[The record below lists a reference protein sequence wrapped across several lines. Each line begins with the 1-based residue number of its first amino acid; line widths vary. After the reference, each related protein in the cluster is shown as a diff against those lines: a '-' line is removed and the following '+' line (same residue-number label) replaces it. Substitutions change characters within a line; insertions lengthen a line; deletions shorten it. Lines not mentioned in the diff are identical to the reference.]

1 MMQAHSPQGASR
13 KPASIFK
20 PAFVKHAAVAVLIVF
35 ALGGCTT
42 IKGWFGG
49 KKDKAAEPAELTD
62 FTASATVSKLWSAQ
76 AGKGEQRLGIRQ
88 RPAVADGRVYA
99 AAVEGGV
106 RAFDLQTGKSVWH
119 YDSELPLSGGPG
131 AGDGLVVIGTLEG
144 DVIALDAATG
154 AEKWKA
160 KVGNEI
166 ISAPAIGNG
175 LVIVHV
181 NDGRVSAYDAATG
194 ERRWFWTKELP
205 VLTVRGNATPTIGPG
220 YVFIGNDDGSV
231 TALSMADGS
240 ELWSQ
245 AVGQA
250 EGRSELERMADIDG
264 SPVLDG
270 TTLYATSYK
279 KQTLAIDAPSG
290 RPMWSKD
297 NGGVGG
303 LGLGSDRL
311 VVADPGGTVWALDR
325 ATGAAMWQQAGLV
338 RRNLSAPAVQGDYAV
353 VGDFD
358 GYLHWL
364 KLSDGTLAARA
375 RVGGDAVL
383 AQPVVADGIL
393 IVQNIEGELTAFQ
406 VK

>member
-1 MMQAHSPQGASR
+1 MIQAQTPQGASL
-13 KPASIFK
+13 KPALLK
-20 PAFVKHAAVAVLIVF
+20 RAAILGLVVF

-49 KKDKAAEPAELTD
+49 KKDQQAEPAELTD
-62 FTASATVSKLWSAQ
+62 FTASANVTKLWSVQ
-76 AGKGEQRLGIRQ
+76 AGKGEQRLGVRQ
-88 RPAVADGRVYA
+88 RPAVAEGRVYA

-160 KVGNEI
+160 KVSNEVI
-166 ISAPAIGNG
+166 TAPAIGSG
-175 LVIVHV
+175 QVFVRA
-181 NDGRVSAYDAATG
+181 NDGRLSAFDAATG
-194 ERRWFWTKELP
+194 ERRWFWSKELP
-205 VLTVRGNATPTIGPG
+205 VLTVRGNGTPAIGPG
-220 YVFIGNDDGSV
+220 YLFIGNDDGSV
-231 TALSMADGS
+231 TAVSMSDGS
-240 ELWSQ
+240 ELWTQ
-245 AVGQA
+245 AIGQP
-250 EGRSELERMADIDG
+250 EGRTELDRMADVDG

-290 RPMWSKD
+290 RPTWSKD

-311 VVADPGGTVWALDR
+311 VVSDPGGTVWALDR
-325 ATGAAMWQQAGLV
+325 ATGAAMWQQAALV

-364 KLSDGTLAARA
+364 KLSDGTLAART
-375 RVGGDAVL
+375 RIGGEAIL

-393 IVQNIEGELTAFQ
+393 IAQNTDGELTAFQ

>member
-1 MMQAHSPQGASR
+1 MMQAQSLPGVPSKRALFQR
-13 KPASIFK
+13 
-20 PAFVKHAAVAVLIVF
+20 VAIAGLIVL

-49 KKDKAAEPAELTD
+49 KKDKQAEPAELTD
-62 FTASATVSKLWSAQ
+62 FTASATVSKLWTVQ
-76 AGKGEQRLGIRQ
+76 AGKGEGRLGVRQ

-106 RAFDLQTGKSVWH
+106 RAFDLQTGKPVWH
-119 YDSELPLSGGPG
+119 YESEVPLSGGPG
-131 AGDGLVVIGTLEG
+131 AGDGLVVIGSLEG

-160 KVGNEI
+160 KVGNEV
-166 ISAPAIGNG
+166 ISAPAVGNG
-175 LVIVHV
+175 LVFVHV
-181 NDGRVSAYDAATG
+181 NDGRVSAFDAATG

-205 VLTVRGNATPTIGPG
+205 VLTVRGNATPTVGPG
-220 YVFIGNDDGSV
+220 YLFVGNDDGSV
-231 TALSMADGS
+231 TALSMTDGS

-250 EGRSELERMADIDG
+250 EGRSELERMADVDG

-279 KQTLAIDAPSG
+279 QQTLAIDAPSG

-303 LGLGSDRL
+303 IGLGSDRL
-311 VVADPGGTVWALDR
+311 VISDPGGTVWALDR
-325 ATGAAMWQQAGLV
+325 ATGAAMWQQAALV

-375 RVGGDAVL
+375 RVGGEAIL
-383 AQPVVADGIL
+383 AQPLVVDGIL
-393 IVQNIEGELTAFQ
+393 IAQNTDGELTAFQ

>member
-1 MMQAHSPQGASR
+1 MIQAQSPQGALR
-13 KPASIFK
+13 KPALLK
-20 PAFVKHAAVAVLIVF
+20 RAAILSLVVF

-49 KKDKAAEPAELTD
+49 NKDKQSEPAELTD
-62 FTASATVSKLWSAQ
+62 FTASANVAKLWSAQ
-76 AGKGEQRLGIRQ
+76 AGKGEQRLGARQ

-106 RAFDLQTGKSVWH
+106 RAFDLRTGKPVWH
-119 YDSELPLSGGPG
+119 YDSELSLSGGPG
-131 AGDGLVVIGTLEG
+131 AGDGLVVVGSLEG
-144 DVIALDAATG
+144 DVVALDAATG

-160 KVGNEI
+160 KVSNEVI
-166 ISAPAIGNG
+166 AAPAIGNG
-175 LVIVHV
+175 LVFVRA
-181 NDGRVSAYDAATG
+181 NDGRLTAFDAASG
-194 ERRWFWTKELP
+194 ERRWFWSKELP
-205 VLTVRGNATPTIGPG
+205 VLTVRGNAAPAIGPG
-220 YVFIGNDDGSV
+220 YLFVGNDDGTV
-231 TALSMADGS
+231 TALSMTDGS

-245 AVGQA
+245 AVA
-250 EGRSELERMADIDG
+250 EGEGRTELERMSDVDG
-264 SPVLDG
+264 APVLDG
-270 TTLYATSYK
+270 STLYATSYK

-290 RPMWSKD
+290 RPMWTKD

-311 VVADPGGTVWALDR
+311 VVSDPGGTVWALDR
-325 ATGAAMWQQAGLV
+325 ATGAAMWQQAALV

-375 RVGGDAVL
+375 RMGGEAIL
-383 AQPVVADGIL
+383 AQPVVVDGIL
-393 IVQNIEGELTAFQ
+393 IVQNTDGELTAFQ

>member
-13 KPASIFK
+13 KPAFILRR
-20 PAFVKHAAVAVLIVF
+20 AAVAVLIVF

-160 KVGNEI
+160 KVGNEV
-166 ISAPAIGNG
+166 ISAPAVGNG

-181 NDGRVSAYDAATG
+181 NDGRVSAFDAATG

-220 YVFIGNDDGSV
+220 YVFVGSDDGSV

-240 ELWSQ
+240 ELWTQ
-245 AVGQA
+245 AVAQG

-303 LGLGSDRL
+303 LGLGNDRL

-358 GYLHWL
+358 GYVHWL
-364 KLSDGTLAARA
+364 KLSDGTFAARA

>member
-1 MMQAHSPQGASR
+1 MMQAQLLPGAFLKR
-13 KPASIFK
+13 
-20 PAFVKHAAVAVLIVF
+20 AAVAAVVVL

-49 KKDKAAEPAELTD
+49 NKVKQNEPAELTD
-62 FTASATVSKLWSAQ
+62 FTASAQVSKLWSAQ
-76 AGKGEQRLGIRQ
+76 AGKGEKRLGVRQ

-106 RAFDLQTGKSVWH
+106 RAFDLRSGKPVWH
-119 YDSELPLSGGPG
+119 YESELLLGGGPG
-131 AGDGLVVIGTLEG
+131 AGEGLVVIGGMEG

-160 KVGNEI
+160 KVSNEVI
-166 ISAPAIGNG
+166 AAPAIGNG
-175 LVIVHV
+175 LVVV
-181 NDGRVSAYDAATG
+181 RSNDGRVTAFDAASG
-194 ERRWFWTKELP
+194 ERRWFFTKELP
-205 VLTVRGNATPTIGPG
+205 VLTVRGNGTPTLGPG
-220 YVFIGNDDGSV
+220 YVFVGNDDGTV
-231 TALSMADGS
+231 TAISMTEGS
-240 ELWSQ
+240 ELWTQ
-245 AVGQA
+245 TVGQA
-250 EGRSELERMADIDG
+250 EGRSELERMADVDG

-279 KQTLAIDAPSG
+279 KETLAIDAPSG
-290 RPMWSKD
+290 RPLWTKD

-303 LGLGSDRL
+303 LGLSPDR
-311 VVADPGGTVWALDR
+311 VVLADPGGTVWALDR

-358 GYLHWL
+358 GYVHWL
-364 KLSDGTLAARA
+364 KLSDGTFAARS
-375 RVGGDAVL
+375 RVGGDPVL
-383 AQPVVADGIL
+383 AQPVVSDGIL
-393 IVQNIEGELTAFQ
+393 IVQNTEGELTAFE

>member
-13 KPASIFK
+13 M
-20 PAFVKHAAVAVLIVF
+20 PAFVKHAAVAAMIVF

-49 KKDKAAEPAELTD
+49 KKDKATEPAELTD

-76 AGKGEQRLGIRQ
+76 AGKGEQRLGVRQ

-166 ISAPAIGNG
+166 ISAPAVGNG
-175 LVIVHV
+175 LVLVHV
-181 NDGRVSAYDAATG
+181 NDGRVSAFDAATG
-194 ERRWFWTKELP
+194 ERRWFWSKELP

-220 YVFIGNDDGSV
+220 YVFIGSDDGSV

-240 ELWSQ
+240 ELWTQ
-245 AVGQA
+245 AVAQG

-311 VVADPGGTVWALDR
+311 VVSDPGGTVWALDR

-364 KLSDGTLAARA
+364 KLSDGTFAART
-375 RVGGDAVL
+375 RVGGKAVL

-393 IVQNIEGELTAFQ
+393 IVQNIDGELTAFQ

>member
-1 MMQAHSPQGASR
+1 MIQAQSFPGAFLKR
-13 KPASIFK
+13 
-20 PAFVKHAAVAVLIVF
+20 AAVAAVVVL

-49 KKDKAAEPAELTD
+49 NKDKQNEPAELTD
-62 FTASATVSKLWSAQ
+62 FTASAQVSKLWSAQ
-76 AGKGEQRLGIRQ
+76 AGKGEKRLGVRQ

-106 RAFDLQTGKSVWH
+106 RAFDLRSGKPVWH
-119 YDSELPLSGGPG
+119 YESELLLGGGPG
-131 AGDGLVVIGTLEG
+131 AGEGLVVIGGMEG

-160 KVGNEI
+160 KVSNEVI
-166 ISAPAIGNG
+166 AAPAIGNG
-175 LVIVHV
+175 LVVV
-181 NDGRVSAYDAATG
+181 RSNDGRITAFDAASG
-194 ERRWFWTKELP
+194 ERRWFFTKELP
-205 VLTVRGNATPTIGPG
+205 VLTVRGNGTPTLGPG
-220 YVFIGNDDGSV
+220 YVFVGNDDGTV
-231 TALSMADGS
+231 TAISMNEGS
-240 ELWSQ
+240 ELWTQ
-245 AVGQA
+245 TVGQA
-250 EGRSELERMADIDG
+250 EGRSELERMADVDG

-279 KQTLAIDAPSG
+279 KETLAIDAPSG
-290 RPMWSKD
+290 RPLWTKD

-303 LGLGSDRL
+303 LGLGASSV

-325 ATGAAMWQQAGLV
+325 NTGAAMWQQAGLV
-338 RRNLSAPAVQGDYAV
+338 RRNLSAPTVQGDYAV

-358 GYLHWL
+358 GYVHWL
-364 KLSDGTLAARA
+364 KLSDGTFAARS
-375 RVGGDAVL
+375 RVGGDPVL

-393 IVQNIEGELTAFQ
+393 IVQNTEGELTAFE

>member
-1 MMQAHSPQGASR
+1 MIQAHSPRGASF
-13 KPASIFK
+13 KPASFK
-20 PAFVKHAAVAVLIVF
+20 YVLAAGLIVF

-62 FTASATVSKLWSAQ
+62 FTPTATVSKLWSAQ
-76 AGKGEQRLGIRQ
+76 AGKGEQRLGVRQ
-88 RPAVADGRVYA
+88 RPMVADGRVYA

-106 RAFDLQTGKSVWH
+106 RALDLHTGKSIWH
-119 YDSELPLSGGPG
+119 YESELPLSGGPG
-131 AGDGLVVIGTLEG
+131 AGDGLVVVGSLEG

-160 KVGNEI
+160 KVGNEVI
-166 ISAPAIGNG
+166 AAPAIGNG
-175 LVIVHV
+175 MVFVRA
-181 NDGRVSAYDAATG
+181 NDGRVSAFDAASG
-194 ERRWFWTKELP
+194 ERRWFWSKELP
-205 VLTVRGNATPTIGPG
+205 VLTVRGNAAPTLGPG
-220 YVFIGNDDGSV
+220 YLFVGNDDGSV
-231 TALSMADGS
+231 TALSMTDGS

-245 AVGQA
+245 EVGEA
-250 EGRSELERMADIDG
+250 DGRSELDRMADVDG

-290 RPMWSKD
+290 RPQWSKD

-311 VVADPGGTVWALDR
+311 VVSDPGGTVWALDR

-364 KLSDGTLAARA
+364 KLSDGTLAART
-375 RVGGDAVL
+375 RIGGNPIL
-383 AQPVVADGIL
+383 AQPVVVDGIL
-393 IVQNIEGELTAFQ
+393 IAVNTDGEMTAFQ

>member
-1 MMQAHSPQGASR
+1 MMQAQSLPGAFLKR
-13 KPASIFK
+13 
-20 PAFVKHAAVAVLIVF
+20 AAVAAVVVL

-49 KKDKAAEPAELTD
+49 NKDKQNEPAELTD
-62 FTASATVSKLWSAQ
+62 FTASAQVSKLWSAQ
-76 AGKGEQRLGIRQ
+76 AGKGEKRLGVRQ

-106 RAFDLQTGKSVWH
+106 RAFDLRSGKPVWH
-119 YDSELPLSGGPG
+119 YESELLLGGGPG
-131 AGDGLVVIGTLEG
+131 AGEGLVVIGGMEG

-160 KVGNEI
+160 KVSNEVI
-166 ISAPAIGNG
+166 AAPAIGNG
-175 LVIVHV
+175 LVVV
-181 NDGRVSAYDAATG
+181 RSNDGRVTAFDAASG
-194 ERRWFWTKELP
+194 ERRWFFTKELP
-205 VLTVRGNATPTIGPG
+205 VLTVRGNGTPTLGPG
-220 YVFIGNDDGSV
+220 YVFVGNDDGTV
-231 TALSMADGS
+231 TAISMTEGS
-240 ELWSQ
+240 ELWTQ
-245 AVGQA
+245 TVGQA
-250 EGRSELERMADIDG
+250 EGRSELERMADVDG

-279 KQTLAIDAPSG
+279 KETLAIDAPSG
-290 RPMWSKD
+290 RPLWTKD

-303 LGLGSDRL
+303 LGLSPDR
-311 VVADPGGTVWALDR
+311 VVLADPGGTVWALDR

-358 GYLHWL
+358 GYVHWL
-364 KLSDGTLAARA
+364 KLSDGTFAARS
-375 RVGGDAVL
+375 RVGGDPVL
-383 AQPVVADGIL
+383 AQPVVSDGIL
-393 IVQNIEGELTAFQ
+393 IVQNTEGELTAFE

>member
-13 KPASIFK
+13 KPAFFK
-20 PAFVKHAAVAVLIVF
+20 PALIRRVAIAALIVF

-76 AGKGEQRLGIRQ
+76 AGKGEQRLGVRQ

-160 KVGNEI
+160 KVGNEV
-166 ISAPAIGNG
+166 ISAPAVGNG
-175 LVIVHV
+175 LVFVHV
-181 NDGRVSAYDAATG
+181 NDGRVSAFDAATG

-220 YVFIGNDDGSV
+220 YLFVGNDDGSV
-231 TALSMADGS
+231 TALSMTDGS

-264 SPVLDG
+264 PPVLDG

-311 VVADPGGTVWALDR
+311 VVSDPGGTVWALDR

-364 KLSDGTLAARA
+364 KLSDGTFAARA
-375 RVGGDAVL
+375 RVGGNAVL

>member
-13 KPASIFK
+13 KPASIIRGV
-20 PAFVKHAAVAVLIVF
+20 AIAALIVF

-160 KVGNEI
+160 KVGNEV
-166 ISAPAIGNG
+166 ISAPAVGNG

-181 NDGRVSAYDAATG
+181 NDGRVSAFDAATG

-220 YVFIGNDDGSV
+220 YVFVGSDDGSV

-240 ELWSQ
+240 ELWTQ
-245 AVGQA
+245 AVAQG

-358 GYLHWL
+358 GYVHWL
-364 KLSDGTLAARA
+364 KLSDGTFAARA

>member
-1 MMQAHSPQGASR
+1 MIQAQSQPGATPR
-13 KPASIFK
+13 FALLKR
-20 PAFVKHAAVAVLIVF
+20 AAIAGLMVL
-35 ALGGCTT
+35 ALGGCNT

-49 KKDKAAEPAELTD
+49 NKDKQSEPAELTD
-62 FTASATVSKLWSAQ
+62 FTASATVSKLWSVQ
-76 AGKGEQRLGIRQ
+76 AGKGEQRLGVRQ

-106 RAFDLQTGKSVWH
+106 RAFDLHTGKSVWH
-119 YDSELPLSGGPG
+119 YESELPLSGGPG
-131 AGDGLVVIGTLEG
+131 AGEGLVVIGSLEG

-160 KVGNEI
+160 KVSNEVI
-166 ISAPAIGNG
+166 AAPAVGNG
-175 LVIVHV
+175 MVFVHA
-181 NDGRVSAYDAATG
+181 NDGRVSAFDAATG

-205 VLTVRGNATPTIGPG
+205 VLTVRGNAAPTVGPG
-220 YVFIGNDDGSV
+220 YLFVGNDDGTV
-231 TALSMADGS
+231 TALSMSDGS

-250 EGRSELERMADIDG
+250 EGRSELERMSDVDG
-264 SPVLDG
+264 SAILDG
-270 TTLYATSYK
+270 STLYATSYK

-290 RPMWSKD
+290 RPLWTKD

-311 VVADPGGTVWALDR
+311 VVSDPGGTVWALDR
-325 ATGAAMWQQAGLV
+325 STGAAMWQQAALV

-364 KLSDGTLAARA
+364 KLSDGTLAARE
-375 RVGGDAVL
+375 RVGGESVL
-383 AQPVVADGIL
+383 AQPVVVDGIL
-393 IVQNIEGELTAFQ
+393 IAQNTDGELTAFQ

>member
-1 MMQAHSPQGASR
+1 MIQAQSPQGASL
-13 KPASIFK
+13 KPALLK
-20 PAFVKHAAVAVLIVF
+20 RAAILGLVVF

-49 KKDKAAEPAELTD
+49 KKDQQAEPAELTD
-62 FTASATVSKLWSAQ
+62 FTASASVTKLWSAQ
-76 AGKGEQRLGIRQ
+76 AGKGEQRLGVRQ
-88 RPAVADGRVYA
+88 RPAVAEGRVYA

-106 RAFDLQTGKSVWH
+106 RAFDLRTGKSLWH

-160 KVGNEI
+160 KVGNEVI
-166 ISAPAIGNG
+166 TAPAIGSG
-175 LVIVHV
+175 LVFVRA
-181 NDGRVSAYDAATG
+181 NDGRLSAFDAATG
-194 ERRWFWTKELP
+194 ERRWFWSKELP
-205 VLTVRGNATPTIGPG
+205 VLTVRGNGTPAIGPG
-220 YVFIGNDDGSV
+220 YLFIGNDDGSV
-231 TALSMADGS
+231 TAVSMSDGS
-240 ELWSQ
+240 ELWTQ
-245 AVGQA
+245 AIGQP
-250 EGRSELERMADIDG
+250 EGRTELDRMADVDG

-290 RPMWSKD
+290 RPTWSKD

-311 VVADPGGTVWALDR
+311 VVSDPGGTVWALDR
-325 ATGAAMWQQAGLV
+325 ATGAAMWQQAALV

-364 KLSDGTLAARA
+364 KLSDGTLAART
-375 RVGGDAVL
+375 RIGGEAIL

-393 IVQNIEGELTAFQ
+393 IAQNTDGELTAFQ

>member
-1 MMQAHSPQGASR
+1 MIQAQSFPGAFLKR
-13 KPASIFK
+13 
-20 PAFVKHAAVAVLIVF
+20 AAIAALVVF

-49 KKDKAAEPAELTD
+49 NKNKQNEPAELTD
-62 FTASATVSKLWSAQ
+62 FTASAQVSKLWSAQ
-76 AGKGEQRLGIRQ
+76 AGKGEKRLGVRQ

-106 RAFDLQTGKSVWH
+106 RAFDLRSGKPVWH
-119 YDSELPLSGGPG
+119 YESELLLGGGPG
-131 AGDGLVVIGTLEG
+131 AGEGLVVVGGMEG

-160 KVGNEI
+160 KVSNEVI
-166 ISAPAIGNG
+166 AAPAVGNG
-175 LVIVHV
+175 LVIVRA
-181 NDGRVSAYDAATG
+181 NDGRVSAFDAATG
-194 ERRWFWTKELP
+194 ERRWFWSKELP
-205 VLTVRGNATPTIGPG
+205 VLTVRGNGTPTLGPG
-220 YVFIGNDDGSV
+220 YVFIGNDDGTV
-231 TALSMADGS
+231 TALSMSDGT
-240 ELWSQ
+240 ELWTQ
-245 AVGQA
+245 TVGQA
-250 EGRSELERMADIDG
+250 EGRSELERMADVDG
-264 SPVLDG
+264 PPVLDG

-279 KQTLAIDAPSG
+279 KETLAIDAPSG
-290 RPMWSKD
+290 RPLWTKD

-303 LGLGSDRL
+303 LGLGAGSV

-325 ATGAAMWQQAGLV
+325 SSGAAMWQQAGLV

-358 GYLHWL
+358 GYVHWL
-364 KLSDGTLAARA
+364 KLSDGTFAARS
-375 RVGGDAVL
+375 RVGGDPVL

-393 IVQNIEGELTAFQ
+393 IVQNTEGELTAFE

>member
-1 MMQAHSPQGASR
+1 MIQAHSPRGASF
-13 KPASIFK
+13 KLASFK
-20 PAFVKHAAVAVLIVF
+20 YVVVAGLIVL

-62 FTASATVSKLWSAQ
+62 FTPSATVSKLWSAQ
-76 AGKGEQRLGIRQ
+76 AGKGEQRLGLRQ
-88 RPAVADGRVYA
+88 RPMVADGRVYA

-106 RAFDLQTGKSVWH
+106 RALDLHTGKSIWH
-119 YDSELPLSGGPG
+119 YESDLPLSGGPG
-131 AGDGLVVIGTLEG
+131 AGDGLVVIGSLEG

-160 KVGNEI
+160 KVGNEVI
-166 ISAPAIGNG
+166 AAPAIGNG
-175 LVIVHV
+175 LVFVRA
-181 NDGRVSAYDAATG
+181 NDGRVSAFDAASG
-194 ERRWFWTKELP
+194 ERRWFWSKELP
-205 VLTVRGNATPTIGPG
+205 VLTVRGNAAPTLGPG
-220 YVFIGNDDGSV
+220 YLFVGNDDGSV
-231 TALSMADGS
+231 TALSMTDGS

-245 AVGQA
+245 EVGEA
-250 EGRSELERMADIDG
+250 DGRSELDRMADVDG

-290 RPMWSKD
+290 RAQWSKD

-311 VVADPGGTVWALDR
+311 VVSDPGGTVWALDR

-364 KLSDGTLAARA
+364 KLSDGTLAART
-375 RVGGDAVL
+375 RIGGNPIL
-383 AQPVVADGIL
+383 AQPVVVDGIL
-393 IVQNIEGELTAFQ
+393 IAVNTDGEMTAFQ

>member
-1 MMQAHSPQGASR
+1 MMQVQSPPSAW
-13 KPASIFK
+13 FK
-20 PAFVKHAAVAVLIVF
+20 RAAVAGLIVL

-49 KKDKAAEPAELTD
+49 KKDKQAEPAELVD
-62 FTASATVSKLWSAQ
+62 FTPSANVTRLWSVQ
-76 AGKGEQRLGIRQ
+76 AGKGEQRLGVRQ

-106 RAFDLQTGKSVWH
+106 RAFDLHTGEPVWH
-119 YDSELPLSGGPG
+119 YETELALSGGPG
-131 AGDGLVVIGTLEG
+131 AGDGLVVIGSLEG

-160 KVGNEI
+160 RVGNEVI
-166 ISAPAIGNG
+166 AAPAIGNG
-175 LVIVHV
+175 LVFVRA
-181 NDGRVSAYDAATG
+181 NDGRVSAFDVASG
-194 ERRWFWTKELP
+194 ERRWFWSKELP
-205 VLTVRGNATPTIGPG
+205 VLTVRGNGAPALGPG
-220 YVFIGNDDGSV
+220 YLFVGNDDGSV
-231 TALSMADGS
+231 TALSMTDGS

-245 AVGQA
+245 AVGQP
-250 EGRSELERMADIDG
+250 EGRSELERMADVDG

-290 RPMWSKD
+290 RPLWAKD

-303 LGLGSDRL
+303 LGLAGDR
-311 VVADPGGTVWALDR
+311 VVVSDPGGTVWALDR
-325 ATGAAMWQQAGLV
+325 GTGAAMWQQAGLA

-364 KLSDGTLAARA
+364 KLSDGTLAARE
-375 RVGGDAVL
+375 RIGGEAIL

-393 IVQNIEGELTAFQ
+393 IAQNTDGELTAFE